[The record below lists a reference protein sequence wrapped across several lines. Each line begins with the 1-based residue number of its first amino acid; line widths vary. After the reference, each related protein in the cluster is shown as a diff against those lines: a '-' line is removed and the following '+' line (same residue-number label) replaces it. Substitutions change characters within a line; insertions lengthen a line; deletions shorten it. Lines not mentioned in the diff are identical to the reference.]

1 MKKRILVCLSI
12 SVLLLTISC
21 NSNENNT
28 EEQAQTPVQMPS
40 SSIATPSTEAT
51 LPDSIINKLQLCA
64 ALAPMDTVIN
74 GDTVKQAGA
83 LKFLKWPEEKREL
96 KVKFLDGDPYVQQ
109 KVQTIAKQWEAYCGK
124 TLNFGNWRK
133 ADITITFRQ
142 NGSWSYIGKSSAS
155 YTPSMNFGWFSR
167 NTSDEEF
174 HRTTLHE
181 FGHALGLIHEHQNP
195 NNNPIR
201 WNKPVVYAYFM
212 RPPNNWS
219 KEQVDFNLFEAYDQD
234 QINGTRFDPNSIML
248 YGFPRELTQDGHSTR
263 SNSEL
268 SELDKQLIQKI
279 YPK

>member
-1 MKKRILVCLSI
+1 MKKRSLVCLSI
-12 SVLLLTISC
+12 LFSLLAVSC
-21 NSNENNT
+21 NSNENKA
-28 EEQAQTPVQMPS
+28 EEQVQAQMPS
-40 SSIATPSTEAT
+40 NSIATTSSEAAV
-51 LPDSIINKLQLCA
+51 PDSIINKLQLCA
-64 ALAPMDTVIN
+64 ALAPDTVVN
-74 GDTVKQAGA
+74 GDTIKQAGG
-83 LKFLKWPEEKREL
+83 LKFLKWPEETREL
-96 KVKFLDGDPYVQQ
+96 KVKFLDGDPFVQQ
-109 KVQTIAKQWEAYCGK
+109 KVQQIAKQWEEYCGM

-142 NGSWSYIGKSSAS
+142 NGSWSYIGKSSSS
-155 YTPSMNFGWFSR
+155 YIPSMNFGWFSR

-219 KEQVDFNLFEAYDQD
+219 KEQVDFNLFEAYDHD

-248 YGFPRELTQDGHSTR
+248 YGFPRELTLDGYSTR
-263 SNSEL
+263 SNSQL
-268 SELDKQLIQKI
+268 SELDKQLIQRT
-279 YPK
+279 YPN